1 MDWGPLGK
9 IYVSG
14 QVSGFAASQTAQVS
28 GDRKR
33 KVDISN
39 LQLELQKTDGVFQFY
54 VQAGEYQFPSLGTA
68 FPETTERLTQSTFK
82 FVPVA
87 YVKLQPTAEFSVL
100 VGKLPTLIGAEYTF
114 TFENLNINRGLLWN
128 QEPAI
133 SRGVQV
139 NYAKGPLT
147 VSVSVNDGYYSND
160 YSTLSGLVSYAV
172 TPKDTVAFAASGNTK
187 TTTRSSFVTPVAQ
200 NNGTIWNVLWTH
212 TEDKWM
218 INPYLQYSTTPK
230 ETKLGLPSSASTFGA
245 AVLGKYAVTS
255 TFNLAGRVEY
265 ISSSGSAVS
274 LLYGTKSNAWSF
286 TLTPTLQITQYFVR
300 GELAY
305 VKVDKGSKGSE
316 FGLAGNKDAQ
326 SRAMIETGVLF

>member
-286 TLTPTLQITQYFVR
+286 TLTPTLQIKQYFVR